1 MKRKILTLCLLT
13 LLSLSL
19 ISCNRQIIDT
29 TWKFNKAIILL
40 GDETIEIEIDSWIDY
55 DEDTSIQ
62 IKAKDGTSYL
72 TDLKNVILISE

>member
-40 GDETIEIEIDSWIDY
+40 GDKTIEIEIDSWMVY

>member
-40 GDETIEIEIDSWIDY
+40 GNETIEVEIDSWMDY

>member
-19 ISCNRQIIDT
+19 ISCNRQVIDT

-40 GDETIEIEIDSWIDY
+40 GDKTIEIEIDSWMDY

>member
-40 GDETIEIEIDSWIDY
+40 GDETIEIEIDSWMDY

>member
-40 GDETIEIEIDSWIDY
+40 GDKTIEIKIDSWMDY
-55 DEDTSIQ
+55 DEDTSVQ

>member
-1 MKRKILTLCLLT
+1 LKRKILTLCLLT

-40 GDETIEIEIDSWIDY
+40 GDETIEIEIDSWMDY

>member
-1 MKRKILTLCLLT
+1 MKRKILTLCLST

-19 ISCNRQIIDT
+19 ISCNRQVIDT

-40 GDETIEIEIDSWIDY
+40 GDETIEIEIDSWMDY

>member
-13 LLSLSL
+13 SLSLSL

-40 GDETIEIEIDSWIDY
+40 GDETIEIEIDSWMDY
-55 DEDTSIQ
+55 DKDTSIQ